1 MDACGCRYALKKR
14 AQTKV
19 LNRMTMLVAEQK
31 DGLSKQTK
39 ALLAISRCVLR
50 WKARRSSA
58 AAAALANRPKTT
70 TIAKDEMHEHEV
82 HDGAGAGSTP
92 AEMSKVGERVHALE
106 VKVDAVLAKL
116 EALANSRV
124 RHACAG
130 HDVTRKRS

>member
-58 AAAALANRPKTT
+58 ASSALANRPKI
-70 TIAKDEMHEHEV
+70 IAKDEMHEHEV
-82 HDGAGAGSTP
+82 HDHHGAGAGSTP
-92 AEMSKVGERVHALE
+92 AEMRKVGDRVHALE

-130 HDVTRKRS
+130 QFGM